1 MFMSAG
7 LVRELT
13 LHDIDGVKLR
23 HEPSMARYRVMVWR
37 EGTRTWDG
45 TPQYGL
51 CPFCWLDTC
60 STSSQTAALRRPDE
74 RSEVVFC
81 AEKKV
86 HFSSLTTPM
95 SQLLNSLGTVVTA
108 VVNEIER
115 EAPPQSEGRLLFQ
128 LPPGTFYSSR
138 PAMSRVPVA
147 DLLSSFAPASHE
159 RKLAEAVLAAA
170 ASTSSGGPPATPSP
184 PAPPVTPV
192 TPGLV
197 ALAPGS
203 DVPVAPAAPAVR
215 RAPTPALVE
224 EEESG
229 TDQDMPAGP
238 PRLTRSEALGPEAI
252 LRWAQRV
259 VDAGGAANVQEAK
272 ALADENKDG
281 VVTREE
287 MRNLMAAVA
296 SGGLR
301 AAMPSGPT
309 PVDHYS
315 RRPRSLGVRRVSYR
329 RSFSAY
335 RPPMRY
341 AYRPRTTRLSSR
353 YRFGSSRRFVYR
365 RRR

>member
-1 MFMSAG
+1 MREVFMSAG

-23 HEPSMARYRVMVWR
+23 HEPSMERYQVMVSR

-45 TPQYGL
+45 TPRYGL

-81 AEKKV
+81 AEKNV
-86 HFSSLTTPM
+86 HFSSLTTLM

-128 LPPGTFYSSR
+128 LPPGTFYSTR
-138 PAMSRVPVA
+138 PAMSRVASV
-147 DLLSSFAPASHE
+147 DLLSAFAPPSHE

-170 ASTSSGGPPATPSP
+170 ASSSVGLAAPSGSSGGPPATPAP
-184 PAPPVTPV
+184 TPAP
-192 TPGLV
+192 
-197 ALAPGS
+197 AAS
-203 DVPVAPAAPAVR
+203 DVSVAPTAPAVR
-215 RAPTPALVE
+215 RAPTPVPPE
-224 EEESG
+224 EDSG
-229 TDQDMPAGP
+229 TDHDMPHIL
-238 PRLTRSEALGPEAI
+238 PRFTRSDALGPEAI

-259 VDAGGAANVQEAK
+259 VDAGGAANVDEAK